1 MAILYVDNFRGFKD
15 TFIPLK
21 DINFLVGENST
32 GKTSILSLINILSN
46 PQFWFTGDFSTEEFE
61 TDLGYFDE
69 IVSKKSNNKNY
80 FKVGIFKDISSKQD
94 ENESVAILMKFKE
107 AEGIPII
114 EEVSYLFD
122 GNEVQVIITS
132 KEVKYKA
139 NSKETKNIEN
149 KLPFFETWIANQKLS
164 DEDFKEISNKG
175 VNREILSAK
184 GASGAGI
191 LLSILL
197 SINISPEKKSVNPLI
212 FSLLDRGAWIGPIRA
227 KPERIYDS
235 YKLSFSSEGRHI
247 PYLLKK
253 MITAGP
259 IKSKEVTRSI
269 ENFGKNSGLFDK
281 IDIKPFGDEKASPF
295 ELDVYLGKEPFK
307 ISNVGYGVSQV
318 LPVLVETVARKKGE
332 WFEMQQPEIH
342 LHPKAQ
348 AAVGELFFE
357 ANNSE
362 NKKFIIETH
371 SDYIIDRFRYCVNR
385 KHKNEPKGKKINA
398 QVLFFERTD
407 DGNRIHRIEINE
419 NGAYD
424 ENQPKSFREFFI
436 NEELKLIRI

>member
-1 MAILYVDNFRGFKD
+1 MAILYVDNFRGFKN

-46 PQFWFTGDFSTEEFE
+46 PKFWFTGDFSTDEFE
-61 TDLGYFDE
+61 TDLCYFDE
-69 IVSKKSNNKNY
+69 VVSKKSDDKKY
-80 FKVGIFKDISSKQD
+80 FKVGIFKDTNSK
-94 ENESVAILMKFKE
+94 NESVAVLIKFKE
-107 AEGIPII
+107 KDGIPII

-122 GNEVQVIITS
+122 GNEVRVIITS
-132 KEVKYKA
+132 KEVKYKVS
-139 NSKETKNIEN
+139 SKETKNIEN

-164 DEDFKEISNKG
+164 DEDFEEISNKD
-175 VNREILSAK
+175 VNREILSAE
-184 GASGAGI
+184 GAGS
-191 LLSILL
+191 LLMFIYTLK
-197 SINISPEKKSVNPLI
+197 KKSVNPFI
-212 FSLLDRGAWIGPIRA
+212 FLLLGRRTWIGPIRA

-247 PYLLKK
+247 PYLLKE
-253 MITAGP
+253 MITAKH
-259 IKSKEVTRSI
+259 IKSKEVTRNI

-281 IDIKPFGDEKASPF
+281 ISIKSFGDEKASPF
-295 ELDVYLGKEPFK
+295 ELDIYLGKEPFK

-318 LPVLVETVARKKGE
+318 LPVLVETLARNKGE

-348 AAVGELFFE
+348 AAVGELFFN
-357 ANNSE
+357 ANYNE

-385 KHKNEPKGKKINA
+385 KYKEKSNNKKINA

-407 DGNRIHRIEINE
+407 EGNQILCIEINKK
-419 NGAYD
+419 GAYD

-436 NEELKLIRI
+436 TEELKLIRI

>member
-1 MAILYVDNFRGFKD
+1 
-15 TFIPLK
+15 
-21 DINFLVGENST
+21 
-32 GKTSILSLINILSN
+32 LSN
-46 PQFWFTGDFSTEEFE
+46 PKFWITGDFSTEEFE

-69 IVSKKSNNKNY
+69 IVSKKSDDKNY
-80 FKVGIFKDISSKQD
+80 FKVGIFKDIISKKD
-94 ENESVAILMKFKE
+94 ENESIAILMKFKE
-107 AEGIPII
+107 KDGVPII

-132 KEVKYKA
+132 KGVKYKA
-139 NSKETKNIEN
+139 SSKETKNIEN
-149 KLPFFETWIANQKLS
+149 KLHFFETWIANQKLS
-164 DEDFKEISNKG
+164 DEDFEEISNKD
-175 VNREILSAK
+175 VNREILSAE
-184 GASGAGI
+184 GAGSLLMFI
-191 LLSILL
+191 YTLKKKSANPFIFLLLS
-197 SINISPEKKSVNPLI
+197 
-212 FSLLDRGAWIGPIRA
+212 RRTWIGPIRA

-247 PYLLKK
+247 PYLLKE
-253 MITAGP
+253 MITAKH
-259 IKSKEVTRSI
+259 IKSKEVTRNI
-269 ENFGKNSGLFDK
+269 ENFGKDSGLFDK
-281 IDIKPFGDEKASPF
+281 IDIKSFGDEKASPF
-295 ELDVYLGKEPFK
+295 ELDIYLGKEPFK

-318 LPVLVETVARKKGE
+318 LPVLVETLSKNTGE
-332 WFEMQQPEIH
+332 WFELQQPEIH

-385 KHKNEPKGKKINA
+385 KHKKGPKGKKINA

-407 DGNRIHRIEINE
+407 EGNRIHCIEINE

-436 NEELKLIRI
+436 TEELKLIRI